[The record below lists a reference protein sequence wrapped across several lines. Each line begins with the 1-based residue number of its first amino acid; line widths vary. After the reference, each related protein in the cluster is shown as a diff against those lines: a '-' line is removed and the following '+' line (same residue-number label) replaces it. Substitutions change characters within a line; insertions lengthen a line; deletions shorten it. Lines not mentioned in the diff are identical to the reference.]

1 MEAHVI
7 FALLVTSLFVK
18 VYGTSENV
26 AANNI
31 SNFNNVSKETP
42 SDDEWF
48 GAITESD
55 TVNDVLLTAIRI
67 LDLKFKRKISNIQ
80 RKTNKVLKAIHR
92 LRETIIEGT
101 LACRLNLDC
110 T

>member
-48 GAITESD
+48 GAAQQE
-55 TVNDVLLTAIRI
+55 
-67 LDLKFKRKISNIQ
+67 Q
-80 RKTNKVLKAIHR
+80 
-92 LRETIIEGT
+92 G
-101 LACRLNLDC
+101 
-110 T
+110 